1 MFKQIASIAAM
12 FFYMTMAQAQC
23 DCANP
28 AVHIFKADF
37 VSSNF
42 IDDSGTYVPPQAEVS
57 GSITLRYTDFKQ
69 GFGEVTAL
77 DLGVVGIVA
86 RRRNPKNST

>member
-42 IDDSGTYVPPQAEVS
+42 IDDSGTYLPQ
-57 GSITLRYTDFKQ
+57 
-69 GFGEVTAL
+69 
-77 DLGVVGIVA
+77 
-86 RRRNPKNST
+86 